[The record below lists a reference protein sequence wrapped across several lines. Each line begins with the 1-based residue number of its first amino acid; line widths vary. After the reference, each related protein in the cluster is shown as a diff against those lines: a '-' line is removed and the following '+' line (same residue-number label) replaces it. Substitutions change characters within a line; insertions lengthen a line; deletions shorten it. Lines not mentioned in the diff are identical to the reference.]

1 MEFKENLTVV
11 IAEDNEV
18 SRILLR
24 TALQRMNAN
33 IIEVTRSLD
42 LPEAIANNDV
52 DVLLL
57 DVGMRALSAGTL
69 REILDKDGRSFEII
83 GLYNSNHTY
92 EKIKAKRLGI
102 RRLLKKPIRNE
113 RLWQKV
119 TRAIN

>member
-1 MEFKENLTVV
+1 MEIKENLTVI

-33 IIEVTRSLD
+33 IIEVTRSID
-42 LPEAIANNDV
+42 LPEAIANNPV
-52 DVLLL
+52 DVILL

-69 REILDKDGRSFEII
+69 KSITEKESRQFSVI

-102 RRLLKKPIRNE
+102 DRLLKKPIRNE

-119 TRAIN
+119 SRALA

>member
-1 MEFKENLTVV
+1 MEFRENITVV

-33 IIEVTRSLD
+33 IIEVTRSID

-69 REILDKDGRSFEII
+69 KEIMDKNESDFAII
-83 GLYNSNHTY
+83 GLYNSNHVY

-102 RRLLKKPIRNE
+102 NRLLKKPIRNE

-119 TRAIN
+119 ARAIN